1 MLFYKCK
8 NSVFCACFL
17 FFFLL
22 GTISGAFAFHCL
34 FVAVENASNC
44 MPWVPSS
51 VDSDLVRVLWSAI
64 RPLCI
69 VFAFAFHPQGYRAV
83 FALTFARGFLTAYY
97 FAVLMFSDSPVWG
110 TFAAELITLVIF
122 YSISKWVYFRWDLS
136 SSH

>member
-1 MLFYKCK
+1 MLFHKCK

-22 GTISGAFAFHCL
+22 GTISGTFAFRCL
-34 FVAVENASNC
+34 FVTVENASNC
-44 MPWVPSS
+44 MSWVLSFG
-51 VDSDLVRVLWSAI
+51 DSDFASVLCSVI

-83 FALTFARGFLTAYY
+83 FALTFARGFLTAYCL
-97 FAVLMFSDSPVWG
+97 AALMFSDSLAWEV
-110 TFAAELITLVIF
+110 FAAEMITLVIF
-122 YSISKWVYFRWDLS
+122 YILSKWVYFRWDLS